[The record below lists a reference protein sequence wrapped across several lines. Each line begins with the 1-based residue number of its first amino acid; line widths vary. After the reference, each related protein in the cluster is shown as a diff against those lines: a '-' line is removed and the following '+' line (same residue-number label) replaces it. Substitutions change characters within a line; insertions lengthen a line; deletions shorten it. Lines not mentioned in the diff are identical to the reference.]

1 MISNNTVVNA
11 DFNSFQ
17 TESLTIDERTFTTR
31 LGYKVELLTEH
42 GEFNSK
48 ITIPD
53 DIGTVIH
60 FNFDDFHS
68 LEGELKE
75 QLKSFYIYLLP
86 RYLPGTI
93 GLYHEAMKVLAFAL
107 NDASTMESAIETVI
121 KLNPQQYVNVMKSFI
136 QFIILNEYTGLSYD
150 KAEEILQL
158 DGYASNKNGYL
169 SLFTLDSELGPFTRE
184 ELRILNE
191 ATKNTEI
198 EVVDRLILALC
209 LQFGL
214 RPIQLSLLKQS
225 DFVED
230 ETLGVCYLNV
240 PRVKQGAQLR
250 RLEFSKRVVDE
261 SLSQIIKLCIEEGC
275 SLGISDIPS
284 NSLPLLYRKKLGDK
298 RYRLIYVEKTYS
310 ELWQGSDKVSF
321 RHHATPSALHQRLIT
336 LSKSLPLS
344 PRTGDSFHLTPYR
357 FRYTVGTNAVMEGM
371 TEEEVADLLDHSSV
385 LCVKHYFRYTR
396 EMWEQL
402 ENATL
407 KRTEQLHFTAAW
419 SREDDLSGNIYG
431 KEIIEMHAFTAIGKC
446 QKEAA
451 CYLEPAVACYSCDKF
466 CPNKETNSHKN
477 ALTSLRDRKEIV
489 ASNSTDSISKQLD
502 EAIAGCKAAIVYSKG
517 EEVVNINQ
525 GGSL

>member
-1 MISNNTVVNA
+1 MISNNTAVNA
-11 DFNSFQ
+11 DFNGFQ
-17 TESLTIDERTFTTR
+17 TEPLTIEERTFTTR

-42 GEFNSK
+42 GDFNSTVK
-48 ITIPD
+48 LPD
-53 DIGTVIH
+53 DTGEVSYLH
-60 FNFDDFHS
+60 FDGLYT
-68 LEGELKE
+68 LEYELKE
-75 QLKSFYIYLLP
+75 LLKSFYIYLLP

-93 GLYHEAMKVLAFAL
+93 TTYHKAMKVLASAL
-107 NDASTMESAIETVI
+107 NDASTMGSAIEIVI

-150 KAEEILQL
+150 KAEEILKL
-158 DGYASNKNGYL
+158 EGYASNKNGYL

-198 EVVDRLILALC
+198 EAVDRLLLALC

-214 RPIQLSLLKQS
+214 RPIQVSLLKQS
-225 DFVED
+225 DFIED
-230 ETLGVCYLNV
+230 ETLGLCYLNI
-240 PRVKQGAQLR
+240 PRVKQGAQFR
-250 RLEFSKRVVDE
+250 RTEFSKRVVDDE
-261 SLSQIIKLCIEEGC
+261 LAKLIIQVINDNNL
-275 SLGISDIPS
+275 
-284 NSLPLLYRKKLGDK
+284 
-298 RYRLIYVEKTYS
+298 TYS
-310 ELWQGSDKVSF
+310 ELAVSSPPLF
-321 RHHATPSALHQRLIT
+321 YKKYFITGHEKEYLEGVKRDFIHHFSPFNVNKRLNRFN
-336 LSKSLPLS
+336 SKLPLS
-344 PRTGDSFHLTPYR
+344 PRTGKPFHLTPYR

-371 TEEEVADLLDHSSV
+371 TEEEVADLLDHSST

-419 SREDDLSGNIYG
+419 NREDDLSGNIYG

-477 ALTSLRDRKEIV
+477 ALTSLKVRKEVV
-489 ASNSTDSISKQLD
+489 ASNATNSISKQLD
-502 EAIAGCKAAIVYSKG
+502 EAIAGCKAAIAYSEG

-525 GGSL
+525 GESL